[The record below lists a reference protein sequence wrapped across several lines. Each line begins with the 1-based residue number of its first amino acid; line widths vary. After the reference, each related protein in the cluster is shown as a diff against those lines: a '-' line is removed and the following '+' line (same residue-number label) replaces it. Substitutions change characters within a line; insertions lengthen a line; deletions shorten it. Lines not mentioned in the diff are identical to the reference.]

1 VSTTHTILIV
11 EDDPAVAA
19 TFARMLR
26 LSGYSVLTACD
37 GETGLRQ
44 VADRRPDAAVVDL
57 RMPTTDG
64 LTFMLR
70 LRAIEKRR
78 RTPVAIVTGDYML
91 DDTVMRELTRLG
103 ATVYFK
109 PLWLEDLLRIA
120 RSLVNGA

>member
-1 VSTTHTILIV
+1 M
-11 EDDPAVAA
+11 AA

-26 LSGYSVLTACD
+26 LSGYAVLTACD

-44 VADRRPDAAVVDL
+44 VTDRRPDAAVVDL

-64 LTFMLR
+64 LAFMHR

-91 DDTVMRELTRLG
+91 DETMMRELTRLG

-120 RSLVNGA
+120 RSLVAGD